1 MAQNSTEQI
10 YEMLK
15 KYLFPILKFANIYV
29 DDFGILRPI
38 GRDPSLSYQE
48 EGKELI
54 IVNSQIKYQ
63 EIKNKKEEY
72 QIFNPFSIPKQTV
85 FLANMVMMK
94 ANSIDD
100 SNSENKDM
108 VYDEDLDEWI
118 PKEGVEIKEGEDITN
133 NSGVIKLFETRDP
146 KYLVNTKITFSHT
159 DKSGNPIDEFASFS
173 HQNVILA
180 IIGAIINLIKKFQ
193 STIGPEF
200 ASTEMAIITIEK
212 TMNKISATRDKE
224 KRDKPEKFHISNLDD
239 EETLV
244 DEIMEIDKEGYFI
257 DPYISVDRIYLP
269 HDKKW
274 QYDPHIAKS
283 KINKNMFLPSYKI
296 LKDEENVVQEI
307 TDANDL
313 IQYADMDF
321 IL

>member
-10 YEMLK
+10 YELLK
-15 KYLFPILKFANIYV
+15 KYLFPILKFADVYV
-29 DDFGILRPI
+29 DDLGILRPV
-38 GRDPSLSYQE
+38 GRDPELSYQE

-54 IVNSQIKYQ
+54 VVNSQIKYQ
-63 EIKNKKEEY
+63 EIKAKKEEY
-72 QIFNPFSIPKQTV
+72 QIFNPFSIPKQSV

-94 ANSIDD
+94 ANALDD
-100 SNSENKDM
+100 SNTENKDM

-118 PKEGVEIKEGEDITN
+118 PKAGVTLKENEEITN

-146 KYLVNTKITFSHT
+146 KFLVNTKITFSHT

-180 IIGAIINLIKKFQ
+180 IVGAIINLIKKFQ
-193 STIGPEF
+193 KNISPDF
-200 ASTEMAIITIEK
+200 VSTELAIITIEK
-212 TMNKISATRDKE
+212 TLNKISTIRERE
-224 KRDKPEKFHISNLDD
+224 KKDKPERLHISNLDD

-244 DEIMEIDKEGYFI
+244 DEIMEIDKEGYCI
-257 DPYISVDRIYLP
+257 DPYISADTMFLP
-269 HDKKW
+269 TDKKW
-274 QYDPHIAKS
+274 QYDPHIANS

-296 LKDEENVVQEI
+296 LKENEDIIQEI
-307 TDANDL
+307 SDASDL
-313 IQYADMDF
+313 VQFSDMDF